1 MRTSEDL
8 YNRIRWDGRFDP
20 SRFVLGIESRSAR
33 GPREDGEPARVAF
46 ADFVPGGDIPWHRVL
61 YIEADAQIV
70 WDRRAQLDRLDA
82 IDAGRARGPRYLDLP
97 FFEPRHALRWDGE
110 EWSPATDAPHPFRT
124 DAPVSA
130 RRLRIATWNV
140 LWDRYETEWIETE
153 RRRPLIVAALRA
165 LDADVIALQEVE
177 QTLLDE
183 LLAAGWVRGR
193 YAITAGPRSA
203 DVARFGLVI
212 LARPT
217 VREVGLHALGRHKA
231 MLAICVDAKGGPL
244 VVAVTHLTSDHK
256 ADAVAIRARELAELR
271 AGFAGRA
278 PRFVWAGDFN
288 DGAAELAD
296 SVDML
301 DAWTL
306 AHGDADQTPTFDP
319 ETNPLADITSASSL
333 PRRLD
338 RILVSDGLAVTAAE
352 LAGTDAVTD
361 DGLFLSDHY
370 GVVVDLG

>member
-20 SRFVLGIESRSAR
+20 SRFVLGIETRRAR
-33 GPREDGEPARVAF
+33 TDGLPLEPARVPF

-61 YIEADAQIV
+61 YIEADRTIV
-70 WDRRAQLDRLDA
+70 WDRRAQIDRLDA
-82 IDAGRARGPRYLDLP
+82 VDAGRARTPRFLDLP
-97 FFEPRHALRWDGE
+97 FFEPRHALRWDGDD
-110 EWSPATDAPHPFRT
+110 WSPATEPPHPFRAD
-124 DAPVSA
+124 DAPRPS
-130 RRLRIATWNV
+130 RLRIATWNV
-140 LWDRYETEWIETE
+140 LWDKYETEWIETE

-165 LDADVIALQEVE
+165 LRADVIALQEVE
-177 QTLLDE
+177 QPLLEE

-193 YAITAGPRSA
+193 YATTAGPRSA
-203 DVARFGLVI
+203 DVDRFGLVI
-212 LARPT
+212 LARST

-231 MLAICVDAKGGPL
+231 ALAVTIDTAEGPL

-256 ADAVAIRARELAELR
+256 ADAATHRARELAELR

-278 PRFVWAGDFN
+278 PRYVWLGDFN
-288 DGAAELAD
+288 DGTADLAD
-296 SVDML
+296 RVDLL

-306 AHGDADQTPTFDP
+306 VHGDADQTPTFDP
-319 ETNPLADITSASSL
+319 GTNPLADLTSSSSL

-338 RILVSDGLAVTAAE
+338 RVLVSDGVAVRAAL
-352 LAGTDAVTD
+352 LAGTDAATD

-370 GVVVDLG
+370 GVVVDLE

>member
-20 SRFVLGIESRSAR
+20 SRFVLGIETRSAR
-33 GPREDGEPARVAF
+33 GPKDEVEPARVAF

-61 YIEADAQIV
+61 FIEADRTIV
-70 WDRRAQLDRLDA
+70 WDRRAQIDRLDA
-82 IDAGRARGPRYLDLP
+82 VDAGRARGPRYLDLP
-97 FFEPRHALRWDGE
+97 FFEPRHALRWDGDA
-110 EWSPATDAPHPFRT
+110 WSPASDAPHPFRA
-124 DAPVSA
+124 DVAP
-130 RRLRIATWNV
+130 RPERLRVATWNV

-165 LDADVIALQEVE
+165 LDADVIALQEIE
-177 QTLLDE
+177 QPLLDQ

-193 YAITAGPRSA
+193 YATTAGPRNA
-203 DVARFGLVI
+203 DVDRFGLVI

-231 MLAICVDAKGGPL
+231 ALAVTIDAADGPL
-244 VVAVTHLTSDHK
+244 VVAATHLTSDHK
-256 ADAVAIRARELAELR
+256 ADAAAHRARELAELR

-278 PRFVWAGDFN
+278 PRYLWMGDFN
-288 DGAAELAD
+288 DGAADLAD
-296 SVDML
+296 AVDML

-306 AHGDADQTPTFDP
+306 ARGDADQTPTFDP
-319 ETNPLADITSASSL
+319 ESNPLADITSDASP

-338 RILVSDGLAVTAAE
+338 RVFVSDGLRVTGGR
-352 LAGTDAVTD
+352 LVGTEAVTD

-370 GVVVDLG
+370 GVVVDLE